1 LAWILSTVAPM
12 GLLERAHSYKDKL
25 ARGMVASA
33 GLFTYPVLM
42 AADILIYDSDI
53 VPVGKDQKQH
63 IEITRDLAVK
73 VNEQYGQVFKLPE
86 ARIRDATETVPG
98 IDGQKMSKSYGNTI
112 DIFGEEKETR
122 KRVMS
127 IVTDSKSVEAPK
139 DPETSTIFQLYALV
153 AANPELHEMRQRFR
167 QGGTGYGDFKKQ
179 LFEKLWEYFEPM
191 RKRREEILRDPDYI
205 DIVLK
210 QGAVRANQE
219 ADKVMARV
227 RAAVGL

>member
-1 LAWILSTVAPM
+1 
-12 GLLERAHSYKDKL
+12 
-25 ARGMVASA
+25 
-33 GLFTYPVLM
+33 
-42 AADILIYDSDI
+42 
-53 VPVGKDQKQH
+53 
-63 IEITRDLAVK
+63 
-73 VNEQYGQVFKLPE
+73 
-86 ARIRDATETVPG
+86 
-98 IDGQKMSKSYGNTI
+98 
-112 DIFGEEKETR
+112 
-122 KRVMS
+122 
-127 IVTDSKSVEAPK
+127 
-139 DPETSTIFQLYALV
+139 
-153 AANPELHEMRQRFR
+153 MRQRFR